1 MSRAFVKEPDGD
13 EVADDLPERKIS
25 PHPNYVTPRGQ
36 QLLQEQLQHAE
47 AERQRLQGKEE
58 MSAKQALA
66 SVERDLRYLRQ
77 QVPQAILVIPP
88 DNPSEQVCFGMWV
101 EVLEG
106 ETIRKFQIVGED
118 EALNNQQLISWVSP
132 LAKSVL
138 GAEVGDLVQRQKPGG
153 SLELEI
159 LSLSYVS
166 MN

>member
-36 QLLQEQLQHAE
+36 QILQEQLQHAE

-58 MSAKQALA
+58 MSTKQALTR
-66 SVERDLRYLRQ
+66 VERDLRYLRQ
-77 QVPQAILVIPP
+77 RVPQAILVVPP
-88 DNPSEQVCFGMWV
+88 DNPSDQVCFGMWV
-101 EVLEG
+101 EVLEC

-132 LAKSVL
+132 LAKAVL
-138 GAEVGDLVQRQKPGG
+138 AAQVGDLVQWQKPGG
-153 SLELEI
+153 TVELEI
-159 LSLSYVS
+159 LSLSYFP
-166 MN
+166 

>member
-66 SVERDLRYLRQ
+66 RVERDLRYLRQ
-77 QVPQAILVIPP
+77 RVPQAILVIPP
-88 DNPSEQVCFGMWV
+88 DNPSEQVCFGMSV

-132 LAKSVL
+132 LAKAVL
-138 GAEVGDLVQRQKPGG
+138 GAQVGDLVQWQKPGG
-153 SLELEI
+153 SVELEI
-159 LSLSYVS
+159 LSLSCVS

>member
-58 MSAKQALA
+58 MSAKQALGR
-66 SVERDLRYLRQ
+66 VERDLRYLRQ
-77 QVPQAILVIPP
+77 RVPQAILVIPP

-101 EVLEG
+101 EVLEC

-118 EALNNQQLISWVSP
+118 EALNNKQLISWVSP
-132 LAKSVL
+132 LAKAVL
-138 GAEVGDLVQRQKPGG
+138 GAQVGDLVQWQKPGG
-153 SLELEI
+153 SVELEL
-159 LSLSYVS
+159 LSLSYVP

>member
-58 MSAKQALA
+58 MSAKQALT

-77 QVPQAILVIPP
+77 RVPQAILVIPP

-132 LAKSVL
+132 LAKAVL
-138 GAEVGDLVQRQKPGG
+138 GAHVGDLVQWQKPGG
-153 SLELEI
+153 SVELEI
-159 LSLSYVS
+159 LSLSCVS

>member
-47 AERQRLQGKEE
+47 AERQRLQGKEA
-58 MSAKQALA
+58 MSAKQALTR
-66 SVERDLRYLRQ
+66 VERDLRYLRQ
-77 QVPQAILVIPP
+77 RVTQAILVIPP
-88 DNPSEQVCFGMWV
+88 DNPSEQVCFGKWV

-118 EALNNQQLISWVSP
+118 QALNNQQLISWVSP
-132 LAKSVL
+132 LAKAVL
-138 GAEVGDLVQRQKPGG
+138 GAQVGDLVQWQKPGG
-153 SLELEI
+153 SVELEI

>member
-13 EVADDLPERKIS
+13 EIADDLPERKIS
-25 PHPNYVTPRGQ
+25 SHPNYVTPRGQ
-36 QLLQEQLQHAE
+36 QLLQEKLQQTE
-47 AERQRLQGKEE
+47 AERRRLQSKEE
-58 MSAKQALA
+58 MPAKQALTRI
-66 SVERDLRYLRQ
+66 ERELRYLRQ
-77 QVPQAILVIPP
+77 RVMQAILVIPP
-88 DNPSEQVCFGMWV
+88 ENAPEQVCFGMWV
-101 EVLEG
+101 EVQEA

>member
-66 SVERDLRYLRQ
+66 RVERDLRYLRQ
-77 QVPQAILVIPP
+77 RVTQAILVIPP

-132 LAKSVL
+132 LAKAVL
-138 GAEVGDLVQRQKPGG
+138 GAQVGDLVQWQKPSG
-153 SLELEI
+153 SVELKI

-166 MN
+166 IN

>member
-25 PHPNYVTPRGQ
+25 PHPNYVTPRGK

-66 SVERDLRYLRQ
+66 RVERDLRYLRQ
-77 QVPQAILVIPP
+77 RVTQAILVIPP
-88 DNPSEQVCFGMWV
+88 DNSSEQVCFGMWV

-106 ETIRKFQIVGED
+106 ETIRKFQIFGED

>member
-13 EVADDLPERKIS
+13 EVVDDLPERKIS

-66 SVERDLRYLRQ
+66 RVERDLRYLRQ
-77 QVPQAILVIPP
+77 RVPQAILVIPP

-106 ETIRKFQIVGED
+106 QIIRKFQIVGED
-118 EALNNQQLISWVSP
+118 EALNKQQLISWVSP
-132 LAKSVL
+132 LAKAVL
-138 GAEVGDLVQRQKPGG
+138 GAQVGDLVQWQKPGG
-153 SLELEI
+153 SVELEI

>member
-13 EVADDLPERKIS
+13 EVSDDLPERKIS
-25 PHPNYVTPRGQ
+25 PHPNYVTPCGQ

-47 AERQRLQGKEE
+47 TERQRLQGKEE

-66 SVERDLRYLRQ
+66 RVERDLRYLRQ
-77 QVPQAILVIPP
+77 RVPQAILVIPP

-132 LAKSVL
+132 LVKAVL
-138 GAEVGDLVQRQKPGG
+138 GAQVGDLVQWQKPSG
-153 SLELEI
+153 SVELEI
-159 LSLSYVS
+159 LSLSYVP

>member
-47 AERQRLQGKEE
+47 AERQQLQGKEE

-66 SVERDLRYLRQ
+66 RVERDLRYLRQ
-77 QVPQAILVIPP
+77 RVPQAILVIPP

-106 ETIRKFQIVGED
+106 QIIRKFQIVGED
-118 EALNNQQLISWVSP
+118 EALNKQQLISWVSP
-132 LAKSVL
+132 LAKAVL
-138 GAEVGDLVQRQKPGG
+138 AAQVGDLVQWQKPGG
-153 SLELEI
+153 SVELEI

>member
-58 MSAKQALA
+58 MSAKQALT

-77 QVPQAILVIPP
+77 RVPQAILVIPP

-132 LAKSVL
+132 LAKVVL
-138 GAEVGDLVQRQKPGG
+138 GAHVGDLVQWQKPGG
-153 SLELEI
+153 SVELEI
-159 LSLSYVS
+159 LSLSCVS

>member
-58 MSAKQALA
+58 MSAKQALGR
-66 SVERDLRYLRQ
+66 VERDLRYLRQ
-77 QVPQAILVIPP
+77 RVPQAILVIPP

-106 ETIRKFQIVGED
+106 QIIRKFQIVGED

-132 LAKSVL
+132 LAKAVL
-138 GAEVGDLVQRQKPGG
+138 GAQVGDLVQWQKPSG
-153 SLELEI
+153 SVELKI

-166 MN
+166 IN